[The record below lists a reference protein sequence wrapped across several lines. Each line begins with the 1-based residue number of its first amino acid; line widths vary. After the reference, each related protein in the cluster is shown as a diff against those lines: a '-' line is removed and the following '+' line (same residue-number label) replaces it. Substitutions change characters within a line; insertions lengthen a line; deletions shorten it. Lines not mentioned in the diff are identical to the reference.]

1 LMTYERIL
9 LIEDD
14 DDDRSFFLE
23 AVRQINPALNV
34 SSLSAADEALE
45 KLVSGEIKVDII
57 FLDLNLPRMKG
68 AEFLEK
74 IKLAGDLK
82 KIPVIVLT
90 TASDPDT
97 MEIIKK
103 FGAKAFI
110 TKPGSLDELQRTLG
124 AILRPVMY
132 L

>member
-1 LMTYERIL
+1 MTYERIL

-14 DDDRSFFLE
+14 DDDRSFFVE
-23 AVRQINPALNV
+23 AVRQINPALTV
-34 SSLSAADEALE
+34 TSLSAADEALE
-45 KLVSGEIKVDII
+45 KLIAKEITVDII

-74 IKLAGDLK
+74 IKLTGDLK

-90 TASDPDT
+90 TASDRDT

>member
-1 LMTYERIL
+1 MGAYERIL

-14 DDDRSFFLE
+14 DDDRDFFIE
-23 AVRQINPALNV
+23 VVRQINP
-34 SSLSAADEALE
+34 SLQIAAFDAADVALE
-45 KLVSGEIKVDII
+45 KLIAKEIIADII

-68 AEFLEK
+68 AEFLER
-74 IKLAGDLK
+74 IKRTELK

-90 TASDPDT
+90 TASDNET
-97 MEIIKK
+97 MQIIRK

-110 TKPGSLDELQRTLG
+110 TKPGTLDELRRTLG
-124 AILRPVMY
+124 AILKPIMY